1 MKAFKKLLVLG
12 AVVGV
17 IAYLVK
23 AAEIKYEDGGELW
36 LD

>member
-12 AVVGV
+12 AVVGA

-23 AAEIKYEDGGELW
+23 AAEIKYEGGGELW
-36 LD
+36 LN

>member
-1 MKAFKKLLVLG
+1 MKAFKKLLVVG

>member
-23 AAEIKYEDGGELW
+23 AAEIKYEDGGGLW

>member
-23 AAEIKYEDGGELW
+23 YEDGGELW

>member
-1 MKAFKKLLVLG
+1 MKTFKKLLVLG
-12 AVVGV
+12 AVVGA

-23 AAEIKYEDGGELW
+23 AAEIKYEDDGELW

>member
-12 AVVGV
+12 AVVGA

-23 AAEIKYEDGGELW
+23 AAEIEYEDGGGLW

>member
-1 MKAFKKLLVLG
+1 MKTFKKLLVLG

-17 IAYLVK
+17 VAYLVK
-23 AAEIKYEDGGELW
+23 AAEIKYGDDGELW